1 MLDNSNRRSP
11 VETFFRLSLYVFAGL
26 VLLQLSLALLA
37 EIWPWLLGI
46 GAIAGGISIAV
57 WWLRHRNTW

>member
-1 MLDNSNRRSP
+1 MSDNSGKRSP
-11 VETFFRLSLYVFAGL
+11 VEMFFRMSLYVFAGL

-37 EIWPWLLGI
+37 EIWPWLLGVGI
-46 GAIAGGISIAV
+46 IAGGIGITV